1 MSLPEGTP
9 GSRTHYTIDI
19 TAREKEACE
28 RLCYPPRAVGDWDLA
43 RDVIRK
49 VADLPRTGQISHDKD
64 PLSVVKSP
72 VPEEHDNSSHQ
83 FKHINQRLDQI
94 MSAISDFNDKL
105 QGFFNR
111 QDTAIADLQ
120 SDVKNLDDQIAQL
133 KAQLGTVTPADQA
146 LLDGIVARVSAVS
159 DKLDALDSLTPPVAP
174 PAPTP

>member
-9 GSRTHYTIDI
+9 GSRTTYTIEI

-28 RLCYPPRAVGDWDLA
+28 RISKGVAVVGDMPLMD
-43 RDVIRK
+43 DVLRK
-49 VADLPRTGQISHDKD
+49 IADT
-64 PLSVVKSP
+64 VVKSP
-72 VPEEHDNSSHQ
+72 VPEEHENSSHQ
-83 FKHINQRLDQI
+83 FRHINQKLEQI

>member
-9 GSRTHYTIDI
+9 GSRTHYMIEI

-28 RLCYPPRAVGDWDLA
+28 RFSKILAGPGPIPEYVEGDSYL
-43 RDVIRK
+43 VIGVLRK
-49 VADLPRTGQISHDKD
+49 IAA
-64 PLSVVKSP
+64 SVVKSP

-159 DKLDALDSLTPPVAP
+159 DKLDALDALTPPVTP

>member
-9 GSRTHYTIDI
+9 GSRTMYQIEI

-28 RLCYPPRAVGDWDLA
+28 RYFGFRCAVGDHTLIGN
-43 RDVIRK
+43 VIRK
-49 VADLPRTGQISHDKD
+49 SALAVL
-64 PLSVVKSP
+64 KSP
-72 VPEEHDNSSHQ
+72 VPEEHENSSHQ
-83 FKHINQRLDQI
+83 FRHINQKLEQI

-133 KAQLGTVTPADQA
+133 KSQLGTVTPADQT

-159 DKLDALDSLTPPVAP
+159 DKLDALDALTPPVTP